1 MVNPAERSLNRGR
14 LPQQDVG
21 GENHTRSDELRIRAS
36 NLELAGL
43 EALRPLAAKLSPV
56 LGEIWQATQPSGK
69 IATLALDIP
78 LQATEKRVFRHRGK
92 ILPETVEAVA
102 RRGTFFRYAGGKR
115 RRRADEGCDAAG

>member
-1 MVNPAERSLNRGR
+1 MAW

-78 LQATEKRVFRHRGK
+78 LQATEKTRFQASWK
-92 ILPETVEAVA
+92 NLAWKQWKLFA
-102 RRGTFFRYAGGKR
+102 WRGTFFRYAGRKR
-115 RRRADEGCDAAG
+115 RRRADEGCDAAGQNAL

>member
-1 MVNPAERSLNRGR
+1 MAW

-21 GENHTRSDELRIRAS
+21 GKDHTRSDELRIRAS

-78 LQATEKRVFRHRGK
+78 LQATEKHVFRHRGK
-92 ILPETVEAVA
+92 ILHGNSGSCCLARNIFPVRWREA
-102 RRGTFFRYAGGKR
+102 
-115 RRRADEGCDAAG
+115 

>member
-1 MVNPAERSLNRGR
+1 MAW

-92 ILPETVEAVA
+92 ILHGNSGSCCPARNIFPVRWREA
-102 RRGTFFRYAGGKR
+102 
-115 RRRADEGCDAAG
+115 